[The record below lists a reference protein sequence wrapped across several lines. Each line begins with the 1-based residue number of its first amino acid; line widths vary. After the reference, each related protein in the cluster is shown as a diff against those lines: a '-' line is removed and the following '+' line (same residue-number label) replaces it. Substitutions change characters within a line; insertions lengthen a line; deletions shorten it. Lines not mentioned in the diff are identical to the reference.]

1 MPFKYS
7 YSSFSNIYIYIY
19 IYIHIVK
26 LVGTSFIYL
35 FYIKL
40 VVNGIWR
47 KKEKLMWCFIW
58 LLAGHHEIT
67 HSVRSRE
74 SVDSVLILWKMIIVS
89 KPWSLKTFL
98 FPTLQICHKVVG
110 KTSLHQESKL
120 IEIGEFKYIKEFD
133 IFFHRQGK

>member
-7 YSSFSNIYIYIY
+7 YSSFSNIYIY

-47 KKEKLMWCFIW
+47 KQKKKKLTRCFIW

-74 SVDSVLILWKMIIVS
+74 SVDRVLILWKMIIVS
-89 KPWSLKTFL
+89 KAWSLKAFL
-98 FPTLQICHKVVG
+98 FWALQICHKDVG

-133 IFFHRQGK
+133 IFFHRQRK